1 MAKPIHKLNGGNCAT
16 LCNRCR
22 KIIDIGFINELYCS
36 KKCEMKTK
44 LERIESV
51 IKYYYD
57 RGTNREKVNEI
68 KRKLLK
74 DEATVPP
81 KK

>member
-1 MAKPIHKLNGGNCAT
+1 MAKQKQHL
-16 LCNRCR
+16 
-22 KIIDIGFINELYCS
+22 IDMMKSDEDLGLY
-36 KKCEMKTK
+36 ERPTK
-44 LERIESV
+44 LQRIEVV

-57 RGTNREKVNEI
+57 RGTNKEKVNNI

-74 DEATVPP
+74 NETTLPT

>member
-1 MAKPIHKLNGGNCAT
+1 MTKPIHKFNNGNKAT
-16 LCNRCR
+16 LCHKCR
-22 KIIDIGFINELYCS
+22 KIINTGFTKELYCS

-44 LERIESV
+44 LERIEAV

-57 RGTNREKVNEI
+57 RGTNKEKCNEI

-74 DEATVPP
+74 DETTVSS
-81 KK
+81 

>member
-1 MAKPIHKLNGGNCAT
+1 M
-16 LCNRCR
+16 
-22 KIIDIGFINELYCS
+22 
-36 KKCEMKTK
+36 TK
-44 LERIESV
+44 LERIEAV

-57 RGTNREKVNEI
+57 RGTNREKCNEI

-74 DEATVPP
+74 DEATMSA

>member
-1 MAKPIHKLNGGNCAT
+1 
-16 LCNRCR
+16 
-22 KIIDIGFINELYCS
+22 
-36 KKCEMKTK
+36 MKTK
-44 LERIESV
+44 LERIEKV

-57 RGTNREKVNEI
+57 RGTNREKVNNI

-74 DEATVPP
+74 DEATVST

>member
-1 MAKPIHKLNGGNCAT
+1 
-16 LCNRCR
+16 
-22 KIIDIGFINELYCS
+22 
-36 KKCEMKTK
+36 MKTK
-44 LERIESV
+44 LERIEKV

-57 RGTNREKVNEI
+57 RGTNREKVNNI

-74 DEATVPP
+74 DETTLPF

>member
-1 MAKPIHKLNGGNCAT
+1 
-16 LCNRCR
+16 
-22 KIIDIGFINELYCS
+22 
-36 KKCEMKTK
+36 MKTK
-44 LERIESV
+44 MQRIENV

-57 RGTNREKVNEI
+57 RGTNKEKLNEI

-74 DEATVPP
+74 NEKTLSA

>member
-1 MAKPIHKLNGGNCAT
+1 MQKQ
-16 LCNRCR
+16 
-22 KIIDIGFINELYCS
+22 
-36 KKCEMKTK
+36 MKTK
-44 LERIESV
+44 LERIEKV

-74 DEATVPP
+74 DEATMSP

>member
-1 MAKPIHKLNGGNCAT
+1 MLKPIHKLNGGRGAT
-16 LCNRCR
+16 LCHRCS
-22 KIIDIGFINELYCS
+22 KIINIGFINELYCS

-44 LERIESV
+44 LERIEAV

-57 RGTNREKVNEI
+57 RGTNKERVNEI
-68 KRKLLK
+68 KRKLIK
-74 DEATVPP
+74 DEATVSP

>member
-1 MAKPIHKLNGGNCAT
+1 
-16 LCNRCR
+16 
-22 KIIDIGFINELYCS
+22 
-36 KKCEMKTK
+36 MKTK
-44 LERIESV
+44 LERIEKV

-57 RGTNREKVNEI
+57 RGTNREKVNNF

-74 DEATVPP
+74 DETTLPF

>member
-1 MAKPIHKLNGGNCAT
+1 
-16 LCNRCR
+16 
-22 KIIDIGFINELYCS
+22 
-36 KKCEMKTK
+36 MKTK
-44 LERIESV
+44 LERIEKV

-74 DEATVPP
+74 YEATLPS

>member
-1 MAKPIHKLNGGNCAT
+1 MAKQKQHL
-16 LCNRCR
+16 
-22 KIIDIGFINELYCS
+22 INMIKADEDLGLY
-36 KKCEMKTK
+36 EEPTK
-44 LERIESV
+44 LERIEVV

-57 RGTNREKVNEI
+57 RGTNREKVNNI

-74 DEATVPP
+74 YEATVSP